1 MHKAISGTALGL
13 LLAITVLNS
22 SQVRAASFT
31 LSTDPKKTC
40 SAVAIDG
47 VIQAGDYD
55 RFVKTLKQAIAL
67 APLRRIYLNSGGGNL
82 GAALAITEVIR
93 NTAPTVETIVQS
105 RQNCS
110 SACVIILTAG
120 SRRYIS
126 ADARLVIHQALNE
139 TTRQQDAEMTKGIGQ
154 YLALH
159 GMPPDVMWTMGNLK
173 PGEVLDITPSNAKRL
188 GFGSF
193 QFYGWSNPPATPQC
207 SWEGFISQEP

>member
-1 MHKAISGTALGL
+1 MRKAISNTALSL
-13 LLAITVLNS
+13 LLAIALLHPL
-22 SQVRAASFT
+22 QARAASFT
-31 LSTDPKKTC
+31 LSNDPKKTC
-40 SAVAIDG
+40 SAVEIGG

-67 APLRRIYLNSGGGNL
+67 APLRRIYLNSDGGNV
-82 GAALAITEVIR
+82 GAALAITDVIR
-93 NTAPTVETIVQS
+93 NTVPTVETIVQS

-120 SRRYIS
+120 SRRYIG
-126 ADARLVIHQALNE
+126 ADARIVIHQALNE
-139 TTRQQDAEMTKGIGQ
+139 KTGRQDAEMTKDIGQ

-173 PGEVLDITPSNAKRL
+173 PDEVLDITPSNAKRL

-193 QFYGWSNPPATPQC
+193 QFYGGSNPPATQQC
-207 SWEGFISQEP
+207 SWDGFISQGP